1 MILSHERRRILH
13 FNVTSNPTAAWTA
26 RQLLEACGSD
36 EQPRFLLRDRDGIYG
51 RLFSRQ
57 AAALGIREVVT
68 APRSPWQN
76 AYVERV
82 IGSIRRECL
91 NHVIVL
97 AERQLKRILSE
108 YVDYYNSVRTHLSL
122 DKDAP
127 NSREKKSPDVGK
139 IVCIRRVGGLH
150 HEYTRMAA

>member
-1 MILSHERRRILH
+1 MK
-13 FNVTSNPTAAWTA
+13 
-26 RQLLEACGSD
+26 
-36 EQPRFLLRDRDGIYG
+36 
-51 RLFSRQ
+51 
-57 AAALGIREVVT
+57 EVVT

-91 NHVIVL
+91 NHLIVL
-97 AERQLKRILSE
+97 TDRQLKRVLRE
-108 YVDYYNSVRTHLSL
+108 YVDYYNRIRTHLSL

-127 NSREKKSPDVGK
+127 DYRMKKPPDAGK